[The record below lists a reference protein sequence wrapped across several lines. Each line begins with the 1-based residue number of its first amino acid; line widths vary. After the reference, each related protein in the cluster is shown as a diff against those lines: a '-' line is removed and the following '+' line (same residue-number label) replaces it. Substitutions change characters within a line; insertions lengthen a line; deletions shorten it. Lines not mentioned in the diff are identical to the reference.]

1 MWRMLLLVLEQANDD
16 DERRRR
22 ETVYAKDNV
31 MEINSASGQIAEHKR
46 FVRINMPAGWVS
58 VMYKKWVPHPN
69 GTDGRNLCSSYI
81 VEKSVAAGLMCSV

>member
-58 VMYKKWVPHPN
+58 VMYKKWVPHPY
-69 GTDGRNLCSSYI
+69 GRTANLCSFYM